1 MLSTQ
6 TFFPKLFQTSQ
17 LCQTTTALQ
26 TPAPQRLVFTDETI
40 ISLSPQQQLWNS
52 TYKLKTGSSITRR
65 APRIEDQPEQTLLS
79 FSALQPAHPGLCH
92 TQLSSAR
99 LPGACF
105 CSASPGHQGRA
116 IQGCS
121 AGPGLWLLLGPHACT
136 WLCPS
141 RAFPAPALELIGSL
155 TKAKHNFQEVPW
167 AWRVR
172 RAWKVQEWVARWE
185 WEGNKR
191 TRGDASPGAAWLMG
205 SLSCI
210 PKKPIQ
216 PWARSESQGIWQ
228 LHWGAL
234 DTGLQEDLTFLYS
247 PWLWFNHG
255 LWCFKYQILIKSGSR
270 SQRDHTPDLLTIPSL
285 TYFKLLLRN
294 IIYAL
299 GRLTFIRPN

>member
-65 APRIEDQPEQTLLS
+65 ALRIEDQPEQTLLS
-79 FSALQPAHPGLCH
+79 FCALQPAHLGLCH

-141 RAFPAPALELIGSL
+141 RAFPDQLWSSLAPSQKQSTISRRFHGLGGSGEPGRCRSGWLDGNGKATREQGVMPALG
-155 TKAKHNFQEVPW
+155 QPGWWVPW
-167 AWRVR
+167 AVSPKSPHNPEQGQRVR
-172 RAWKVQEWVARWE
+172 VF
-185 WEGNKR
+185 
-191 TRGDASPGAAWLMG
+191 G
-205 SLSCI
+205 SCT
-210 PKKPIQ
+210 
-216 PWARSESQGIWQ
+216 EE
-228 LHWGAL
+228 HW
-234 DTGLQEDLTFLYS
+234 TQV
-247 PWLWFNHG
+247 
-255 LWCFKYQILIKSGSR
+255 SR
-270 SQRDHTPDLLTIPSL
+270 RI
-285 TYFKLLLRN
+285 
-294 IIYAL
+294 
-299 GRLTFIRPN
+299 